1 MSNLTSKH
9 TFISLSKTKPIFRC
23 QENPELFGKGGL
35 SKREVAIQKIAAR
48 LGVAPAI
55 HSIVKHN
62 QMSVVLMQKIHGS
75 SLADFYGSDPIPTHV
90 WDQVK
95 AILQLLWNNG
105 IEYKDITPYNFML
118 EPDAGKVWIVDFG
131 HARQVKINPFL
142 REVLN
147 GTNTEWSPD
156 FT

>member
-1 MSNLTSKH
+1 MAANP
-9 TFISLSKTKPIFRC
+9 SLVPLSETKAIYSTVH
-23 QENPELFGKGGL
+23 NPELFGKGGL
-35 SKREVAIQKIAAR
+35 SKREISLQQEAAR

-62 QMSVVLMQKIHGS
+62 QMSVVLMTKIHGS
-75 SLADFYGSDPIPTHV
+75 SLADFYGSDPIPGHV

-95 AILQLLWNNG
+95 SILQLLWNNG

-118 EPDAGKVWIVDFG
+118 EHETGKVWIVDFG
-131 HARQVKINPFL
+131 HARKVKMYSFL
-142 REVLN
+142 CDILN
-147 GTNTEWSPD
+147 GTGHGDTWAPE